1 MGAGGPQNPSG
12 IGALTST
19 PWSNVRV
26 LLTKTFSADEYAR
39 ALETWRWVG
48 VEGKTPVLTSLF
60 GDVFLQDA
68 AGYWFLDTLEGTL
81 TLTWSNR
88 DEIQAALDSEDGEDN
103 YLMGAFA
110 VNRDRAG
117 MTLGPSDV
125 YAFAVPPRLGGHLD
139 LDNVTVMP
147 FVVIMRVLGQIHE
160 QMDVLP
166 LGTPIYGMDVDDQG
180 NVSLR
185 RTP

>member
-1 MGAGGPQNPSG
+1 M
-12 IGALTST
+12 
-19 PWSNVRV
+19 

-39 ALETWRWVG
+39 ALESWRWLG

-68 AGYWFLDTLEGTL
+68 AGYWYLDTLEGTL
-81 TLTWSNR
+81 TLTWRTR
-88 DEIQAALDSEDGEDN
+88 DEIQAALDSEEGQDN

-110 VNRDRAG
+110 MNRDRAG

-125 YAFAVPPRLGGHLD
+125 YAFSVPPRLGGPID
-139 LDNVTVMP
+139 LDHVTVMP
-147 FVVIMRVLGQIHE
+147 FVVIMRVLGQMHE
-160 QMDVLP
+160 QMDDLP
-166 LGTPIYGMDVDDQG
+166 AGTPIYGFDVDDSG
-180 NVSLR
+180 SVRLK

>member
-1 MGAGGPQNPSG
+1 M
-12 IGALTST
+12 
-19 PWSNVRV
+19 

-39 ALETWRWVG
+39 ALDSWRWLG

-88 DEIQAALDSEDGEDN
+88 EEVQAALDSEEDEDT

-110 VNRDRAG
+110 VNRAAAG
-117 MTLGPSDV
+117 MTLGPSEV
-125 YAFAVPPRLGGHLD
+125 YAFSVHPRLGGPID

-147 FVVIMRVLGQIHE
+147 FVVIMRILGQIHE
-160 QMDVLP
+160 QLDDLP
-166 LGTPIYGMDVDDQG
+166 AEAPVYGLDVDDAG
-180 NVSLR
+180 DVSLR

>member
-1 MGAGGPQNPSG
+1 
-12 IGALTST
+12 
-19 PWSNVRV
+19 V

-39 ALETWRWVG
+39 ALESWRWLG
-48 VEGKTPVLTSLF
+48 VDGKTPVLTSLF

-68 AGYWFLDTLEGTL
+68 AGYWFLDTLEGSL
-81 TLTWSNR
+81 THTWNSR
-88 DEIQAALDSEDGEDN
+88 DEVQAALDSEEGQDA

-110 VNRDRAG
+110 MNRAEAG

-125 YAFAVPPRLGGHLD
+125 YAFSVPPRLGGPID

-147 FVVIMRVLGQIHE
+147 FVVIMRVLGQVH
-160 QMDVLP
+160 QQADAMPGASV
-166 LGTPIYGMDVDDQG
+166 YGMDVDDLG

-185 RTP
+185 TTP

>member
-1 MGAGGPQNPSG
+1 M
-12 IGALTST
+12 
-19 PWSNVRV
+19 
-26 LLTKTFSADEYAR
+26 LLTKTFSADEYAQ
-39 ALETWRWVG
+39 ALEAWRWVG

-68 AGYWFLDTLEGTL
+68 AGYWFLDTLEGSL

-88 DEIQAALDSEDGEDN
+88 DEVQAALESEEGQDN

-125 YAFAVPPRLGGHLD
+125 YAFSVPPRLGGPVD
-139 LDNVTVMP
+139 VDNVTVMP
-147 FVVIMRVLGQIHE
+147 FVVNMHLLGQIHE
-160 QMDVLP
+160 QIDDLP
-166 LGTPIYGMDVDDQG
+166 PGTPIHGFDVDDSG
-180 NVSLR
+180 DVSLR